1 MGYDE
6 HEQVKPHLCYR
17 VYSFSCRLSSDYATA
32 DQVSGMGGM
41 DPCLHEIITFALPSS
56 CFASLASLA
65 SLARHALHKWDA
77 GTVPPKLLNRM
88 LFTKG
93 LLAAANCL

>member
-1 MGYDE
+1 MWYDE
-6 HEQVKPHLCYR
+6 HEQVKPHLYYR

-32 DQVSGMGGM
+32 DQVSGMGGK
-41 DPCLHEIITFALPSS
+41 DQCLQEIITFALPSS
-56 CFASLASLA
+56 CFASLA
-65 SLARHALHKWDA
+65 RHALHKRDA
-77 GTVPPKLLNRM
+77 GTVPADLLNRM